1 MPGLSGF
8 AEKSEPEGWDL
19 GLGTVVGY
27 RTWEFRRH
35 SPYCRPGTGYRY
47 TTPGDVAY
55 LAYNNR
61 WPSPECGCMQ
71 GLRGKW
77 GQQWNSADYTA
88 TCAAEMTRYRCK
100 RPLER
105 PDLCAC
111 GVWAYWQ
118 LPAGHPLLNSRISPL
133 VAAEWPVAGR
143 VEGSGRVVIGE
154 KGFRCENARITHL
167 AVQRETPSAVIA
179 ELEAN
184 FKVPVIKAGRGVGP
198 FQNPVSH
205 AIHKKTDADPVYG
218 PKPHTSS
225 LLRKTI
231 RVITGF

>member
-35 SPYCRPGTGYRY
+35 SPYCRLGVGYRY
-47 TTPGDVAY
+47 ATPGDVASLVY
-55 LAYNNR
+55 SGR
-61 WPSPECGCMQ
+61 WPGPGCGCPP

-77 GQQWNSADYTA
+77 GQQWSSAQLTA
-88 TCAAEMTRYRCK
+88 TCASETYRFRCN
-100 RPLER
+100 RVLDR
-105 PDLCAC
+105 PDLCGC

-118 LPAGHPLLNSRISPL
+118 LPAGQPFL
-133 VAAEWPVAGR
+133 VRPGNFTPTEWAVAGR
-143 VEGSGRVVIGE
+143 VEGSGRVVVGE
-154 KGFRCENARITHL
+154 KGFRCEKARITDL
-167 AVQRETPSAVIA
+167 CVQRETPAAVIA
-179 ELEAN
+179 ELEAT
-184 FKVPVIKAGRGVGP
+184 FQVPVIKARRGFGP
-198 FQNPVSH
+198 FQNPVSYT
-205 AIHKKTDADPVYG
+205 IHKKTDADPVYG
-218 PKPHTSS
+218 PKPDASS